1 MGLAGLARARL
12 TACHPMKTTRLLAA
26 LLIIPLLAAGAGC
39 ASQTAEERAA
49 KRKAAEEEYVYITVT
64 GSNIPRRIKK
74 SDILEGKALPKDGDG
89 QMVDKDTF
97 FKTLG
102 PPGKKIDRGS

>member
-1 MGLAGLARARL
+1 
-12 TACHPMKTTRLLAA
+12 MKNIPQRLAA
-26 LLIIPLLAAGAGC
+26 LGLLSAFAVAAGC

-102 PPGKKIDRGS
+102 VPGKKVDRGS